1 MRSGDPPALCAFCPA
16 AVRRLSG
23 LRREFLRLVVFV
35 VSVVFVCGSFGVVAV
50 SGRSGRRVG
59 GSALRVACRSRVRSS
74 VRGVWLPAWRVRPAL
89 VSLRGVLRGRRLS
102 ALRRAALRVPGGLVA
117 SVPAWRSWS
126 ASRVGVASLSV
137 LRVLFGLRAVRA
149 GAPLRFFVRPRVRG
163 AVSWRA
169 LVVRAFRV
177 SSLPPRACG
186 RVGCVRRGGRL
197 WAWLLWRASVGGV
210 ASALWLPC
218 VVPAGLA
225 PVVAVW
231 RPRGGGG
238 GGRRPAV
245 ASSSSVFSAFGAGS
259 ALWLSS
265 PAVVS
270 AVRSGVCPVSLA
282 LRVFRWPVRSAVLW
296 ALWAALSSPRCA
308 SLGVPRSLLA
318 AFVRACLGAL
328 GWRFSAVRSVSWRVR
343 GAFRG
348 SSVGAFLSSRS
359 CSVALPS
366 SALSW
371 AVSAGFS
378 SSAVVAALRS
388 VVRCLGWLASRSS
401 GAVSCPP
408 ALRPAL
414 ASVAAAA
421 LRLLG
426 R

>member
-1 MRSGDPPALCAFCPA
+1 M
-16 AVRRLSG
+16 
-23 LRREFLRLVVFV
+23 
-35 VSVVFVCGSFGVVAV
+35 VVFVCGSFGVVAV

-59 GSALRVACRSRVRSS
+59 GSALRVACRSRVRVFLGGAWVRPWA
-74 VRGVWLPAWRVRPAL
+74 VRGSLARVRA
-89 VSLRGVLRGRRLS
+89 VLRGSRFAVLR
-102 ALRRAALRVPGGLVA
+102 RRAARLRAAGVRA
-117 SVPAWRSWS
+117 ECVPAGVVVR
-126 ASRVGVASLSV
+126 AARVVV
-137 LRVLFGLRAVRA
+137 RVLFGLRAVRR
-149 GAPLRFFVRPRVRG
+149 GARLRFSVRARVRG
-163 AVSWRA
+163 AVSFGA
-169 LVVRAFRV
+169 LVRSCWRG
-177 SSLPPRACG
+177 LPPRACG
-186 RVGCVRRGGRL
+186 RVGCVRLSGGGFGAWLCVSVVRGGRVV
-197 WAWLLWRASVGGV
+197 WAFWAPGRV
-210 ASALWLPC
+210 A
-218 VVPAGLA
+218 AGW
-225 PVVAVW
+225 PVVGVV
-231 RPRGGGG
+231 RGGGGG

-245 ASSSSVFSAFGAGS
+245 ASSPSVFSAFGAGS